1 MLPFYF
7 AYNIPDPMGYNT
19 YLIFYR
25 VLPRHCLSCLQLS
38 AEIRVRLSTRRKS
51 RDIDIPGLVIAHR
64 SHPSPRSP
72 LNGNLAEMLPVFC
85 RLSVT
90 SGVTCALRLQ
100 YVGPSKQKSP
110 SNDFLMISRGK
121 PINILAL
128 QAVPAYLVV
137 HLNVVESQESVK
149 RRQWMIDLPTP
160 GMAEQLVCV

>member
-1 MLPFYF
+1 MVWSIATLASIFTIEYLISRYIILLPFYF

-90 SGVTCALRLQ
+90 SGVTCVLSLQ
-100 YVGPSKQKSP
+100 YVGLSKQKSP

-121 PINILAL
+121 PSIFSL
-128 QAVPAYLVV
+128 Y
-137 HLNVVESQESVK
+137 
-149 RRQWMIDLPTP
+149 RRYQHI
-160 GMAEQLVCV
+160 